1 MLELKGISVRRGAT
15 QVLHGVDLSV
25 EKGEIVALIGAN
37 GAGKS
42 TTLLTISGLLRP
54 VAGTIRWRTDG
65 GDVSLERQ
73 SPEAIVRAG
82 VVHCP
87 EGRQIFGSLSVAE
100 NLAMGAYTRSD
111 RQDIGRDIE
120 EVHSLFPILRERA
133 HVAGGALSG
142 GEQMMLAIGRALLA
156 RPRILLL
163 DEPSLGLAP
172 KMIDQIFDVIENLRE
187 RGTTCLLIE
196 QNAAVALDIADRAY
210 VMENGRIVMSGS
222 GRELASDDAVRRAYL
237 GGAA

>member
-1 MLELKGISVRRGAT
+1 MLELSKISVRRGAT
-15 QVLHGVDLSV
+15 QVLHEVDLKV
-25 EKGEIVALIGAN
+25 EEGEIVALIGAN

-54 VAGTIRWRTDG
+54 VAGTVRWHADG
-65 GDVSLERQ
+65 REHNLNRL

-100 NLAMGAYTRSD
+100 NLAMGAYTRAD
-111 RQDIGRDIE
+111 RADVARDVE
-120 EVHSLFPILRERA
+120 EVYALFPLLKERA
-133 HVAGGALSG
+133 RIAGGALSG

-172 KMIDQIFDVIENLRE
+172 KMVEQIFDVIEDLRT

-196 QNAAVALDIADRAY
+196 QNAAAALDIADRAY
-210 VMENGRIVMSGS
+210 VMENGRIVTSGS
-222 GRELASDDAVRRAYL
+222 GRELAADDAVRRAYL
-237 GGAA
+237 GGGA